1 MGVLSQKLSLRN
13 GVRVV
18 MEEMEHFESISIGI
32 WIRMGSKYECL
43 EENGYTHLLEHMLF
57 KGTKRR
63 SYEEIGLEVDR
74 VGGYLNAYTSKDL
87 TCVHI
92 QLLKEHLDI
101 GVDLLGDMV
110 YESELL
116 EEELEKEKEVVK
128 EEIKM
133 NEDNP
138 EGLLY
143 DLFCREYYGG
153 KNLGLS
159 ILGSEDAIE
168 GCDREDLRGF
178 YEKHYRN
185 ENIVVSLCGNLGGG
199 GLEGREEYWEEYMEG
214 KLGRECMGG
223 YKREEEAECEGGK
236 VGEWWKEKDL
246 EQVYILMG
254 VGVMSFWDK
263 RKWAFYILNRI
274 LGGASSSRLYREIRE
289 KRGLVYSISSWYS
302 LHEKSGVW
310 FISSSTRVEN
320 YEEVIELTKKELES
334 VVGMGIEEEELEW
347 GKEQVKGSM
356 IFGLEGVESRM
367 MRNGKW
373 ELLYGKEYNQREDL
387 MELEEVKMEDM
398 EGVIEDVLC
407 GVEASIYCL
416 GRR

>member
-1 MGVLSQKLSLRN
+1 
-13 GVRVV
+13 
-18 MEEMEHFESISIGI
+18 MEEMEHFESISIGV
-32 WIRMGSKYECL
+32 WIKMGSKYEVL

-74 VGGYLNAYTSKDL
+74 VGGYLNAFTSKDL

-92 QLLKEHLDI
+92 QLLKEHMEFGL
-101 GVDLLGDMV
+101 DLLGDMV
-110 YESELL
+110 YESEVL
-116 EEELEKEKEVVK
+116 EEELEKEKEVVI

-159 ILGSEDAIE
+159 ILGSEETIE
-168 GCDREDLRGF
+168 GCNRGKLRGF
-178 YEKHYRN
+178 YEKNYRN
-185 ENIVVSLCGNLGGG
+185 ERIVFSLCGNLGGK
-199 GLEGREEYWEEYMEG
+199 GLGVWGDYMEG
-214 KLGRECMGG
+214 KLG
-223 YKREEEAECEGGK
+223 EGGREGYFSRGGGSDEGSDEGNDEGSDEGLGGSGSG
-236 VGEWWKEKDL
+236 GEWWKEKDL
-246 EQVYILMG
+246 EQVYVLMG
-254 VGVMSFWDK
+254 IGVMSFWDE

-274 LGGASSSRLYREIRE
+274 LGGASSSRLYMELRE

-310 FISSSTRVEN
+310 FISSSTRGEN
-320 YEEVIELTKKELES
+320 YEEVKGLIGEEVKRLRK
-334 VVGMGIEEEELEW
+334 GGIEEEELEW

-373 ELLYGKEYNQREDL
+373 ELLYGSIYNQEEDL
-387 MELEEVKMEDM
+387 RKLEEVKMEDM
-398 EGVIEDVLC
+398 EGVIEEVLC